1 MNHFNTIVNSNKALI
16 MSSIKTYSSIVTIT
30 YIDNNG
36 KTNGVA
42 NILKDYSTIKE
53 CIDSLQQF
61 RIRYKKH
68 YKENGF
74 GEMYGIHIDEESYE
88 NILVSYELISFDGK
102 DCSKKLLYLDN
113 YEYRDIDVMNSSI
126 DYILRS
132 NNTYSYKLTTNIK
145 MNQSEIETL
154 KETF

>member
-1 MNHFNTIVNSNKALI
+1 MSNK
-16 MSSIKTYSSIVTIT
+16 KTYSSIVTIT
-30 YIDNNG
+30 FIDNNG

-42 NILKDYSTIKE
+42 NILKDYSSIKE
-53 CIDSLQQF
+53 CIDSLQCF
-61 RIRYKKH
+61 RKQHKCRYKDT
-68 YKENGF
+68 GF
-74 GEMYGIHIDEESYE
+74 GEMYGISIDEESYE

-113 YEYRDIDVMNSSI
+113 YEYREMDVLNSSI

-145 MNQSEIETL
+145 INQSEIETL
-154 KETF
+154 KESF

>member
-1 MNHFNTIVNSNKALI
+1 MSN
-16 MSSIKTYSSIVTIT
+16 MKTYSSIVTIT

-42 NILKDYSTIKE
+42 NILKDYSSIKD

-61 RIRYKKH
+61 RTRHKKH

-113 YEYRDIDVMNSSI
+113 YEYRDVDVLNSSI
-126 DYILRS
+126 DYILRNS
-132 NNTYSYKLTTNIK
+132 NTYSYKLITNIK
-145 MNQSEIETL
+145 MNQAEIETL

>member
-1 MNHFNTIVNSNKALI
+1 MTDKKIYTSV
-16 MSSIKTYSSIVTIT
+16 VTIT

-42 NILKDYSTIKE
+42 NILKDYSSIKD

-61 RIRYKKH
+61 RIGHKKRYKD
-68 YKENGF
+68 NGF

-113 YEYRDIDVMNSSI
+113 YEYRDIDVMNTSI
-126 DYILRS
+126 DYILRR
-132 NNTYSYKLTTNIK
+132 NDTYSYKLTTNIK
-145 MNQSEIETL
+145 MNETEIEIL

>member
-1 MNHFNTIVNSNKALI
+1 MNYFNTIVNSSKALT
-16 MSSIKTYSSIVTIT
+16 MSNKKTYSSIVTIT
-30 YIDNNG
+30 FIDNNG

-42 NILKDYSTIKE
+42 NILKDYSSIKE
-53 CIDSLQQF
+53 CIDSLQYF
-61 RIRYKKH
+61 RKQHKCRYKDT
-68 YKENGF
+68 GF
-74 GEMYGIHIDEESYE
+74 GEMYGISIDEESYE

-113 YEYRDIDVMNSSI
+113 YEYRETDVLNSSI